1 MARARDFKAE
11 YQRRIASAAKRG
23 LSRSQGRGHARLGES
38 LLRESQRNTERLEAA
53 FRAMR
58 QSGSQSAAAKAFNIS
73 SERLRRFVRENS
85 LAQRSGRNWTFTDD
99 RPREMQV
106 ISGGDIRMMKLGG
119 FDQASLNGRHLAAVK
134 SFLSTNDIELLREF
148 DGQAV
153 VDAKGKSH
161 PLETDPNVLHRLA
174 AQGDQVFHEIY
185 RLVI

>member
-1 MARARDFKAE
+1 
-11 YQRRIASAAKRG
+11 
-23 LSRSQGRGHARLGES
+23 
-38 LLRESQRNTERLEAA
+38 
-53 FRAMR
+53 MR

-85 LAQRSGRNWTFTDD
+85 LAQRRGRNWTFTDD

-106 ISGGDIRMMKLGG
+106 ISGGDIYMMKLGG

-153 VDAKGKSH
+153 VDAKGKSY
-161 PLETDPNVLHRLA
+161 PLETNPNVLHRLA
-174 AQGDQVFHEIY
+174 AQGEAVFIEIY
-185 RLVI
+185 RLIN